1 MKIAALGYYGFDN
14 LGDEAVLAGIRTTL
28 SGAFPTASLL
38 VLTHDAAATASL
50 HPGVQTANRWRWR
63 DALTALQGTDLFVF
77 GGGSL
82 LQDAT
87 SARSVLW
94 YALMALLARKKAK
107 RVLWWGQGIGPLN
120 APLSQKL
127 VRVIANQ
134 ADAITVRDEKSAQ
147 LLKEIGVRRSIEVVA
162 DPAFALNP
170 SSVSHLS
177 QPPGTLVA
185 LRHWPGV
192 SPETLARATA
202 SPTTLAI
209 PMHLPDDL
217 TVHADLP
224 NFDWRREQV
233 SVEDVLGRF
242 AVAELTVAMRLHALI
257 FSARC
262 ATPFVALSYDPKVAA
277 LAKAAGQEDALLSA
291 MEATP
296 KSLRETIQ
304 RVRETSATRRES
316 LHAFAQA
323 ERTRAQRPAALAKEW
338 FS

>member
-14 LGDEAVLAGIRTTL
+14 LGDEAVLAGIRTALRTP
-28 SGAFPTASLL
+28 FPDAQLL
-38 VLTHDAAATASL
+38 VLSNDAAATTSL
-50 HPGVQTANRWRWR
+50 HPGVATANRWRWR
-63 DALTALQGTDLFVF
+63 EALTALQGTDLFIF

-94 YALMALLARKKAK
+94 YALMALLARKRSK
-107 RVLWWGQGIGPLN
+107 RVLWWGQGVGPLS
-120 APLSQKL
+120 APLSKRL
-127 VRVIANQ
+127 VRGIGNQ

-162 DPAFALNP
+162 DPAFALDP
-170 SSVSHLS
+170 LPAS
-177 QPPGTLVA
+177 QPTGTLVA

-192 SPETLARATA
+192 SPEMLARASGSA
-202 SPTTLAI
+202 LAI

-224 NFDWRREQV
+224 TFNWRREQA
-233 SVEDVLGRF
+233 SVQEVLGRF
-242 AVAELTVAMRLHALI
+242 AAAELTVAMRLHALI

-262 ATPFVALSYDPKVAA
+262 ATPFVALSYDPKVEA
-277 LAKAAGQEDALLSA
+277 LARATGQSDALLA
-291 MEATP
+291 ADTATAE
-296 KSLRETIQ
+296 SLRTTIQ
-304 RVRETSATRRES
+304 HVRETAPARREQ

-323 ERTRAQRPAALAKEW
+323 ERVRAQRPAALAKEW
-338 FS
+338 F